1 MTKLQEYLAKKNQ
14 APNLSLKE
22 YIFNTTNKKLEEMI
36 NDLKDEFTSQLKIEI
51 ENKVNEI
58 LSSIKDG
65 EKGED
70 GYTPIKGVDYFDGK
84 DGRDGRDGI
93 GIKGDKG
100 DAGIDGKDGS
110 PDTPIQIVDKI
121 NTLEEVIE
129 QKTIKGLSNII
140 SNLQRAIKEKTVKQM
155 GGGGFSDVNFVESET
170 PTGVVNGVNTDFVLS
185 STPTPSTSLK
195 VFVNGQRFKITED
208 YTLSGTTITFVTAPP
223 TSSIILCDY
232 RK

>member
-129 QKTIKGLSNII
+129 QKTIVKHNI
-140 SNLQRAIKEKTVKQM
+140 
-155 GGGGFSDVNFVESET
+155 
-170 PTGVVNGVNTDFVLS
+170 
-185 STPTPSTSLK
+185 
-195 VFVNGQRFKITED
+195 
-208 YTLSGTTITFVTAPP
+208 
-223 TSSIILCDY
+223 
-232 RK
+232 